1 MGRGIWIHASN
12 HRLVRVIYRQPW
24 MSIAA
29 VTRDHPASL
38 TGPGLRG
45 REAAIDRRSR
55 EKRTTMMSRVLD
67 LPSLE

>member
-1 MGRGIWIHASN
+1 VILFSLHSPLTTRRDPMGRGIWIHASN

-55 EKRTTMMSRVLD
+55 E
-67 LPSLE
+67 